1 LDGRNADNE
10 TTLKL
15 KMDALHVV
23 NMFFKK
29 IEKGLPVES
38 CDFSISLSQYSYLAK
53 YIDIFANKDLLAGL
67 KVPGGEPVMILG
79 GPYSMLFNWDL
90 LGIKFTE
97 NSLIFRGETYMTSER
112 ENYAVIYVT
121 VTAKS

>member
-1 LDGRNADNE
+1 
-10 TTLKL
+10 
-15 KMDALHVV
+15 MDALHVV
-23 NMFFKK
+23 NAFFKK

-67 KVPGGEPVMILG
+67 KVPGGEPIIILG

-97 NSLIFRGETYMTSER
+97 NSLTFRGETYMTSER